1 MNLTQAE
8 TAIYTQISEFLHPNT
23 TVLIDNQPIEDG
35 EPFTPF
41 KDKPWCRVSIN
52 YGDSRIVAIGSGP
65 CKRNFGIISIQCFVP
80 KNTGTLDMTALC
92 DAWDAHLKNFES
104 SHLQVQVV
112 HAPQT
117 VNDADFYAK
126 IIRAE
131 FTVH

>member
-8 TAIYTQISEFLHPNT
+8 IAIYTKIGQFSHPDT
-23 TVLIDNQPIEDG
+23 AIVIDNQPTLDCK
-35 EPFTPF
+35 PFTPD
-41 KDKPWCRVSIN
+41 KDKPWCRVSVN
-52 YGDSRIVAIGSGP
+52 YGDSRIVAIGNGP

-80 KNTGTLDMTALC
+80 KNTGTLDMTNLC

-117 VNDADFYAK
+117 VNDIDFYAK
-126 IIRAE
+126 IIRVE
-131 FTVH
+131 FTVN